1 MRHLRVALHG
11 AMVSAMTDTATI
23 RVPVATR
30 DELARLAEARG
41 VSVSRLLTD
50 FASGQHIHRLYA
62 SERRASQAD
71 LADPAASAEYE
82 LWDNELWDESSSDE
96 LG

>member
-1 MRHLRVALHG
+1 MIV
-11 AMVSAMTDTATI
+11 AMTETATI

-62 SERRASQAD
+62 SERTASQAD
-71 LADPAASAEYE
+71 LLDPAASAEYE
-82 LWDNELWDESSSDE
+82 LWDESSSDE